1 MSGGY
6 AVAHDRLCV
15 ALEQGAQ
22 GVRTLRRPGVAGETP
37 LAYVQPP
44 TLSWDGFEIDPTEA
58 VFEVILAVAA
68 DEKAIERLFDLL
80 PQVTNALDQAED
92 AVVKS
97 AEPGVWRAGASELPA
112 YFIRVEV
119 AI

>member
-6 AVAHDRLCV
+6 GAAFTAICDAV
-15 ALEQGAQ
+15 EQYAP
-22 GVRTLRRPGVAGETP
+22 GVRVLRRPGVSGEPP
-37 LAYVQPP
+37 LVYVQPP
-44 TLSWDGFEIDPTEA
+44 TLAWDTFDPDPNEA

-80 PQVTNALDQAED
+80 PQVSAAVDRAENT
-92 AVVKS
+92 VVKS

-112 YFIRVEV
+112 YFIRAEV